1 MFLILAPG
9 HGKQQIHLYGVLK
22 KKKKIV
28 EQPEGIKQINFW

>member
-9 HGKQQIHLYGVLK
+9 HAKQQIHLYGVL